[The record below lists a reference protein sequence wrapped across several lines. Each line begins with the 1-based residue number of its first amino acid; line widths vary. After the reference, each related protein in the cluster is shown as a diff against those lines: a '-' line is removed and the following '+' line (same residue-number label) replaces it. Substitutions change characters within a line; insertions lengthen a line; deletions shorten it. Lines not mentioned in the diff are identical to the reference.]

1 MKKLTVLIP
10 MYNEE
15 ENVVSTLQKVNDT
28 LYSLNVDYEILVV
41 NDGSKDRTLELLKEE
56 ARKNKRVRIISYEKN
71 KNIGYALK
79 VGFGRAKGEYVITID
94 SDLSYDSKYIIDLY
108 KELVNTNYD
117 IIQGSP
123 YMKGGDALGIPR
135 LRLLIS
141 KLSNMFF
148 SYVIG
153 ANVHTV
159 TGMLRGYKKEVL
171 DSLYLESNGPQI
183 MMEIFSKAVLL
194 NYKIKEIPA
203 ILKGR
208 EKGKSKFQNQL
219 KKVFSEYFS
228 LLYSD
233 KPIVF
238 FKMIG
243 VFLIVLA
250 LIYSGVKITWYLLG
264 RVSLSEPVITNPV
277 VILVLLGG
285 LILFFS
291 IIINQF
297 TQIKK
302 DLLIVQ
308 KQNKHIEKL
317 LEDEKRH

>member
-1 MKKLTVLIP
+1 

-15 ENVVSTLQKVNDT
+15 ENVVNTLKKVNDV
-28 LYSLNVDYEILVV
+28 LDSLNIDSEVIVV
-41 NDGSKDRTLELLKEE
+41 NDGSTDRTLEILRLESQKY
-56 ARKNKRVRIISYEKN
+56 KRFKIATYEKN
-71 KNIGYALK
+71 KNVGYALK
-79 VGFGRAKGEYVITID
+79 FGFERASGDYIITID
-94 SDLSYDSKYIIDLY
+94 SDLSYDARYIIDIY
-108 KELVNTNYD
+108 RELERTNSD

-123 YMKGGDALGIPR
+123 YMKGGNALSVPY

-141 KLSNMFF
+141 KMSNRFF
-148 SYVIG
+148 SYVIN

-171 DSLYLESNGPQI
+171 DSLYLESNGPEI
-183 MMEIFSKAVLL
+183 MMEILSKAVLL

-208 EKGKSKFQNQL
+208 ERGKSKFQNQL
-219 KKVFSEYFS
+219 KKVFTEYFS

-243 VFLIVLA
+243 YFLLLVA
-250 LIYSGVKITWYLLG
+250 LLYGMYLTFSYLSGGI
-264 RVSLSEPVITNPV
+264 RASDPV
-277 VILVLLGG
+277 VQPIFSLLAILGA

-291 IIINQF
+291 IILNQF
-297 TQIKK
+297 VQLKK

-308 KQNKHIEKL
+308 KQNKEIERKL
-317 LEDEKRH
+317 KEK